1 MTRKGGL
8 IMQDIKIIHANAEIS
23 VDPNCTTA
31 FMTMTAPENGGL
43 DITRDKVNAAIAAK
57 GIKSGLLES
66 DIDNAIKNK
75 CYGENICIARWKP
88 PVDGTDGKVE
98 YYFHRETAFKPVEDE
113 NGNVDYKNLGLVR
126 NVYRGTPIAKIT
138 PPTEGTPGMDIMGKT
153 VSQRKGVPAGVRVG
167 KGTELVNNDT
177 EIIASVDGN
186 LTYGNGAFNIEESLL
201 IRGDVDVS
209 SGNID
214 FIGDIVIRGNV
225 MEGFAVTSKKTVMI
239 HGTVTN
245 GTVIADG
252 NITVKLGCINS
263 TLTSNKG
270 SIKLDFC
277 ENSKITAAGS
287 VESNSFVGG
296 EVFAGTAINATGKG
310 VMVGGKY
317 TALQNITASVIG
329 SESYAKTLVT
339 LGNNAVLSEEMDGH
353 KHKIAEMTD
362 KVDQLGKILNTLTE
376 MAKAGKLS
384 PEREKMKVEAMRS
397 RFHYQGEIKRLETR
411 VKEIEITLQ
420 RKQDL
425 SVSCKKAFY
434 PGVSLRINSYVLQVT
449 TMTPHSRATI
459 GDGEIVMV
467 PL

>member
-1 MTRKGGL
+1 MA
-8 IMQDIKIIHANAEIS
+8 DIKIIHANADIS

-31 FMTMTAPENGGL
+31 FMTITAPENGGL
-43 DITRDKVNAAIAAK
+43 EITTQKVYAAIQAK
-57 GIKSGLLES
+57 GVKFGLLEQ
-66 DIDNAIKNK
+66 DIIEAVENK
-75 CYGENICIARWKP
+75 KYGENICIARWKP
-88 PVDGTDGKVE
+88 PVDGVDGRVE
-98 YYFHRETAFKPVEDE
+98 YFFHRETAFKPVEDE

-138 PPTEGTPGMDIMGKT
+138 LPTDGEPGMDIMGKA
-153 VSQRKGVPAGVRVG
+153 VHQRKGVPASVKVG
-167 KGTELVNNDT
+167 KGTELVKEGT
-177 EIIASVDGN
+177 EIVASVDGN
-186 LTYGNGAFNIEESLL
+186 LTYSNGAFNIEESLL
-201 IRGDVDVS
+201 IRGDVDVA

-225 MEGFAVTSKKTVMI
+225 MEGFAVTSKKNVTI

-245 GTVIADG
+245 GTVTADG

-270 SIKLDFC
+270 SIKMDFC
-277 ENSKITAAGS
+277 ENSKISAAGS

-296 EVFAGTAINATGKG
+296 DVFAGTVINAAGKG

-353 KHKIAEMTD
+353 KRKITEMAD
-362 KVDQLGKILNTLTE
+362 KVDQLGKILTTLTE

-384 PEREKMKVEAMRS
+384 PEREKMKVDAMRS
-397 RFHYQGEIKRLETR
+397 RFQFQGEIKRLEAR
-411 VKEIEITLQ
+411 IKDIETTLQ
-420 RKQDL
+420 RKQNL

-459 GDGEIVMV
+459 GDGDIVMV

>member
-1 MTRKGGL
+1 MS
-8 IMQDIKIIHANAEIS
+8 DIKIIHANAEIS

-43 DITRDKVNAAIAAK
+43 EITRDKVYAALSAK
-57 GIKSGLLES
+57 GITSGILEQ
-66 DIDNAIKNK
+66 DIDDAVEHKY
-75 CYGENICIARWKP
+75 YGENICVARWKP
-88 PVDGTDGKVE
+88 PVDGVDGKVD

-126 NVYRGTPIAKIT
+126 NIYRGTPIAKIT
-138 PPTEGTPGMDIMGKT
+138 PPTEGEPGLDIMGK
-153 VSQRKGVPAGVRVG
+153 VVPQRKGVAANVKVG
-167 KGTELVNNDT
+167 KGTELVNGDT

-186 LTYGNGAFNIEESLL
+186 LTYSNGAFNIEESLL
-201 IRGDVDVS
+201 IRGDVDVA

-214 FIGDIVIRGNV
+214 FIGDIIIRGNI
-225 MEGFAVTSKKTVMI
+225 MEGFAVTSKKTVLV

-245 GTVIADG
+245 GTITADG

-296 EVFAGTAINATGKG
+296 EVFAGTVINATGKG

-329 SESYAKTLVT
+329 SESYAKTLIT
-339 LGNNAVLSEEMDGH
+339 LGNNAVLSEEMEGH

-362 KVDQLGKILNTLTE
+362 KVDQLGKILKTLTE

-384 PEREKMKVEAMRS
+384 PEREQMKVEAMRS
-397 RFHYQGEIKRLETR
+397 RFHFQGEIKRLEAR
-411 VKEIEITLQ
+411 IKEIETTLQ
-420 RKQDL
+420 RKQNL
-425 SVSCKKAFY
+425 SVSCNKAFY
-434 PGVSLRINSYVLQVT
+434 PGVSLRINSYILQVT
-449 TMTPHSRATI
+449 TMTPHSKATI
-459 GDGEIVMV
+459 GDGDIVMV

>member
-1 MTRKGGL
+1 MA
-8 IMQDIKIIHANAEIS
+8 DIKIIHANADIS

-31 FMTMTAPENGGL
+31 FMTITAPENGGL
-43 DITRDKVNAAIAAK
+43 EITAQKVYAAIQAK
-57 GIKSGLLES
+57 GVKFGLLEQ
-66 DIDNAIKNK
+66 DIIEAVEHKK
-75 CYGENICIARWKP
+75 YGENICIARWKP
-88 PVDGTDGKVE
+88 PVDGVDGRVE
-98 YYFHRETAFKPVEDE
+98 YFFHRETAFKPVEDE

-138 PPTEGTPGMDIMGKT
+138 LPTDGEPGMDIMGKA
-153 VSQRKGVPAGVRVG
+153 VHQRKGVPASVKVG
-167 KGTELVNNDT
+167 KGTELVKEGT
-177 EIIASVDGN
+177 EIVASVDGN
-186 LTYGNGAFNIEESLL
+186 LTYSNGAFNIEESLL
-201 IRGDVDVS
+201 IRGDVDVA

-225 MEGFAVTSKKTVMI
+225 MEGFAVTSKKNVTI

-245 GTVIADG
+245 GTVTADG

-270 SIKLDFC
+270 SIKMDFC
-277 ENSKITAAGS
+277 ENSKISAAGS

-296 EVFAGTAINATGKG
+296 EVFAGTAINAAGKG

-353 KHKIAEMTD
+353 KRKIAEMAD
-362 KVDQLGKILNTLTE
+362 KVDQLGKILTTLTE

-384 PEREKMKVEAMRS
+384 PEREKMKVDAMRS
-397 RFHYQGEIKRLETR
+397 RFQFQGEIKRLEAR
-411 VKEIEITLQ
+411 IKEIETTLQ
-420 RKQDL
+420 RKQNL
-425 SVSCKKAFY
+425 SISCKKAFY

-459 GDGEIVMV
+459 GDGDIVMV

>member
-1 MTRKGGL
+1 MA
-8 IMQDIKIIHANAEIS
+8 DIKIIHANADIS

-31 FMTMTAPENGGL
+31 FMTITAPENGGL
-43 DITRDKVNAAIAAK
+43 EITTQKVYAAIQAK
-57 GIKSGLLES
+57 GVKFGLLEQ
-66 DIDNAIKNK
+66 DIIEAVENK
-75 CYGENICIARWKP
+75 KYGENICIARWKP
-88 PVDGTDGKVE
+88 PVDGVDGRVE
-98 YYFHRETAFKPVEDE
+98 YFFHRETAFKPVEDE

-138 PPTEGTPGMDIMGKT
+138 LPTDGEQGMDIMGKA
-153 VSQRKGVPAGVRVG
+153 VHQRKGVPASVKVG
-167 KGTELVNNDT
+167 KGTELVKEGT
-177 EIIASVDGN
+177 EIVASVDGN
-186 LTYGNGAFNIEESLL
+186 LTYSNGAFNIEESLL
-201 IRGDVDVS
+201 IRGDVDVA

-225 MEGFAVTSKKTVMI
+225 MEGFAVTSKKNVTI

-245 GTVIADG
+245 GTVTADG

-270 SIKLDFC
+270 SIKMDFC
-277 ENSKITAAGS
+277 ENSKISAAGS

-296 EVFAGTAINATGKG
+296 DVFAGTVINAAGKG

-353 KHKIAEMTD
+353 KRKITEMAD
-362 KVDQLGKILNTLTE
+362 KVDQLGKILTTLTE

-384 PEREKMKVEAMRS
+384 PDREKMKVDAMRS
-397 RFHYQGEIKRLETR
+397 RFQFQGEIKRLEAR
-411 VKEIEITLQ
+411 IKDIETTLQ
-420 RKQDL
+420 RKQNL

-459 GDGEIVMV
+459 GDGDIVMV

>member
-1 MTRKGGL
+1 MA
-8 IMQDIKIIHANAEIS
+8 DIKIIHANADIS

-31 FMTMTAPENGGL
+31 FMTITAPENGGL
-43 DITRDKVNAAIAAK
+43 EITTQKVYAAIQAK
-57 GIKSGLLES
+57 GIKFGLLEQ
-66 DIDNAIKNK
+66 DIIEAVEHKK
-75 CYGENICIARWKP
+75 YGENICIARWKP
-88 PVDGTDGKVE
+88 PVDGVDGRVE

-138 PPTEGTPGMDIMGKT
+138 LPTDGEPGMDIMGKA
-153 VSQRKGVPAGVRVG
+153 VHQRKGVPASVKVG
-167 KGTELVNNDT
+167 KGTELVKEGT
-177 EIIASVDGN
+177 EIVASVDGN
-186 LTYGNGAFNIEESLL
+186 LTYSGGAFNIEESLL
-201 IRGDVDVS
+201 IRGDVDVA

-225 MEGFAVTSKKTVMI
+225 MEGFAVTSKKNVMI

-245 GTVIADG
+245 GTVTADG

-270 SIKLDFC
+270 SIKMDFC
-277 ENSKITAAGS
+277 ENSKISAAGS

-353 KHKIAEMTD
+353 KRRIAEMAD
-362 KVDQLGKILNTLTE
+362 KVDQLGKILTTLTE
-376 MAKAGKLS
+376 MAKLGKLS
-384 PEREKMKVEAMRS
+384 PEREKMKVDAMRS
-397 RFHYQGEIKRLETR
+397 RFQFQGEIKRLEAR
-411 VKEIEITLQ
+411 IKDIETTLQ
-420 RKQDL
+420 RKQNL

-459 GDGEIVMV
+459 GDGDIVMV